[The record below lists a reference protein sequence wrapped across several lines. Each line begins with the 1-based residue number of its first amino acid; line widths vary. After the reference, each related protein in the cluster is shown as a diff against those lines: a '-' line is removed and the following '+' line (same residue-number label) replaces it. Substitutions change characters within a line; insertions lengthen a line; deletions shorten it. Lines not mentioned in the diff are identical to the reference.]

1 MEMER
6 SHMTERILNLTL
18 EIVYLMTGESYIA
31 FKLSD
36 GMVASNLMKTPSPV
50 KEPLFHPQSKNK
62 KKVQEVT
69 SKIIELLTG
78 EVAVDVNRTDQGTEI
93 SEEAEDPYVMGDEPF
108 KDDDFPPEISTDP
121 GDTRDI
127 KSEEEEEEEERVR
140 IKVEEIPPEFSN
152 DGQDNRTNIAKFP
165 FITEDG
171 KTEDNEV
178 IRRKVNSINQ
188 NLHLMLP
195 SADLLPNP
203 FTQEGSFPDFCPPI
217 THHMFYSGD
226 DTLLSSDRGDHPTQ
240 REDLTS
246 HPRLHTE
253 EKAFSCP
260 QCGKCFTRRAYL
272 AKHQRIHVG
281 LTPFSCSEC
290 GKCFTRRT
298 SLINHQRTH
307 TGVKPYSCPECGKC
321 FTWRTTFIE
330 HQRSHT
336 GVRPYSCSE
345 CGKCFSLYSAFSKHQ
360 KIHTGE
366 KPYSCAE
373 CGRHFT
379 RSDHLLIHQRTHT
392 GEKPYS
398 CAECG
403 KRFNERARLVTHQV
417 VHTGIHPF
425 SCSVCGRGFIT
436 NSRLVKHQQV
446 HLSLEPHT
454 WAQ

>member
-1 MEMER
+1 MEKER
-6 SHMTERILNLTL
+6 SHMTERIIDLTL
-18 EIVYLMTGESYIA
+18 EIVYLLTGENYIA
-31 FKLSD
+31 FKLSN
-36 GMVASNLMKTPSPV
+36 GLVATNMKKTQNPDIDPPSHS
-50 KEPLFHPQSKNK
+50 LRKNK
-62 KKVQEVT
+62 KIEEVT
-69 SKIIELLTG
+69 SEIIGLLTG
-78 EVAVDVNRTDQGTEI
+78 EVTLDVTRIDGRTQAKEGVGEPYVR
-93 SEEAEDPYVMGDEPF
+93 SEEPCMEEM
-108 KDDDFPPEISTDP
+108 STDP
-121 GDTRDI
+121 GDTRDTQRDV
-127 KSEEEEEEEERVR
+127 KAEEEEEEHVR
-140 IKVEEIPPEFSN
+140 IKVEDVPPEMSTG
-152 DGQDNRTNIAKFP
+152 GQPSGNNREKFC
-165 FITEDG
+165 FITPDG
-171 KTEDNEV
+171 KTEDDEIMCQV
-178 IRRKVNSINQ
+178 SGITP
-188 NLHLMLP
+188 NLHLIPP
-195 SADLLPNP
+195 SAALSSDP
-203 FTQEGSFPDFCPPI
+203 FTHEGEFPNLCPPI
-217 THHMFYSGD
+217 SHPIFSGVG
-226 DTLLSSDRGDHPTQ
+226 DTLPSSDRGEYFTQ
-240 REDLTS
+240 TEDLAS
-246 HPRLHTE
+246 HPRSQTE
-253 EKAFSCP
+253 EKLYSCA

-336 GVRPYSCSE
+336 GVKPYSCPV

-366 KPYSCAE
+366 KPYLCAE

-379 RSDHLLIHQRTHT
+379 RSDHLMIHQRTHT

-417 VHTGIHPF
+417 VHTGIHPY

-446 HLSLEPHT
+446 HLNLEPHAWT
-454 WAQ
+454 E